1 MARKSRKNTI
11 TAQPTSPAATV
22 WKAALYIRLSVEFNS
37 NKGDSLETQKDIMEA
52 HLALHPDIEIA
63 GVYTDNGVSGQTFQR
78 PSFQRMLEDIESG
91 KITCVVTKD
100 LSRLGRS
107 TIDTGYYIE
116 RYFPQHH
123 VRYIAV
129 NDQFDSEDSEN
140 NGSHIILPLKN
151 MINEAYA
158 ADIARKVRAQQRQ
171 AMQEG
176 QFVGARPPYGY
187 KKDPDNCHKLLVN
200 EDTAP
205 VVRQI
210 FQWASEGVALNKI
223 VKLLN
228 ETGALTPGVYSAS
241 HAQTANQYLIG
252 GGKWQS
258 RSVTKILKDEVYT
271 GDMVQGKSKSISRK
285 QYPTPPEEWIR
296 VPHTHE
302 AIISRE
308 MFEKVQAI
316 QAQTAADSMRLPLR
330 TYSSNILRGKIY
342 CGCCGRHLNRHR
354 DNRSNEYCF
363 VCIANSR
370 LGTGNCAISPRIQEN
385 TLFQTILSTIQQEA
399 KAVLSNR
406 LMLKQDN
413 SRLSKQKADTARE
426 ISRLQAEVDKNR
438 KFMSTLYEN
447 FVSGLLTGTEYTEM
461 KAGYE
466 QKISQGVS
474 SIQSLTAQMKE
485 LECQVGQYITLA
497 GQLEKVSQ
505 DTELTAQLV
514 DQLIERVTVFSSTE
528 IKVDFR
534 FHTGFERVMEVLA
547 DE

>member
-1 MARKSRKNTI
+1 MARKSRKN
-11 TAQPTSPAATV
+11 AASAAVSTPQMSV
-22 WKAALYIRLSVEFNS
+22 WRAALYIRLSVEFNS

-63 GVYTDNGVSGQTFQR
+63 GIYTDNGVSGQTLQR
-78 PSFQRMLEDIESG
+78 PAFQRMLEDIESG

-123 VRYIAV
+123 IRYIAV

-187 KKDPDNCHKLLVN
+187 KKDPENCHKLLVN

-228 ETGALTPGVYSAS
+228 ETGAPTPGMYYAS
-241 HAQTANQYLIG
+241 HAPSASQYLTG

-258 RSVTKILKDEVYT
+258 RSVIKILVDEVYT
-271 GDMVQGKSKSISRK
+271 GDMVQGKKKSIGHK
-285 QYPTPPEEWIR
+285 QYPAPPEEWVR
-296 VPHTHE
+296 VPNTHE

-308 MFEKVQAI
+308 MFEKVQMLR
-316 QAQTAADSMRLPLR
+316 AQTTADSTKYPLHP
-330 TYSSNILRGKIY
+330 YSANILRGRIY
-342 CGCCGRHLNRHR
+342 CGCCGRHMNRHR
-354 DNRSNEYCF
+354 NSWNDGYSF
-363 VCIANSR
+363 DCIANSR
-370 LGTGNCAISPRIQEN
+370 LGAGTCAANPHIQESS
-385 TLFQTILSTIQQEA
+385 LFRVIRDVILKEAQTIT
-399 KAVLSNR
+399 SNQF
-406 LMLKQDN
+406 LLE
-413 SRLSKQKADTARE
+413 QKGGKISLHFEQMGRETAR
-426 ISRLQAEVDKNR
+426 LQRKVETNR
-438 KFMSTLYEN
+438 KYLSGLYES
-447 FVSGLLTGTEYTEM
+447 FVGGLLTAAEYTEM
-461 KAGYE
+461 KADYE
-466 QKISQGVS
+466 GRIAKAVQETQRLMV
-474 SIQSLTAQMKE
+474 QQKE
-485 LECQVGQYITLA
+485 LETQTRQYKSLA
-497 GQLEKVSQ
+497 ERLSSVTQ

-514 DQLIERVTVFSSTE
+514 DQIIERVTVFNSTE

>member
-1 MARKSRKNTI
+1 MARKSRKNT
-11 TAQPTSPAATV
+11 TATQPTSPTATV

-158 ADIARKVRAQQRQ
+158 ADIARKVRSQLRQ

-176 QFVGARPPYGY
+176 QFVGSRPPYGY
-187 KKDPDNCHKLLVN
+187 KKDPNNCHKLLVN
-200 EDTAP
+200 ADTAP

-210 FQWASEGVALNKI
+210 FQWVSEGVALNKI

-228 ETGALTPGVYSAS
+228 ENGAPTPGVYYAS
-241 HAQTANQYLIG
+241 HAPSASQYLTG
-252 GGKWQS
+252 SGKWQS
-258 RSVTKILKDEVYT
+258 RSLIKILADEVYT
-271 GDMVQGKSKSISRK
+271 GNMVQGKKKSIGHK

-296 VPHTHE
+296 VPNTHE

-308 MFEKVQAI
+308 MFDRVQRI
-316 QAQTAADSMRLPLR
+316 RREAACR
-330 TYSSNILRGKIY
+330 TTKPPIPYTENILRGRVF
-342 CGCCGRHLNRHR
+342 CGHCGRNLHRQRTHGVYFFHCISRNRIS
-354 DNRSNEYCF
+354 SNSCDGQVFLKEDTLF
-363 VCIANSR
+363 SAIVSIIGKEAESIIANGLR
-370 LGTGNCAISPRIQEN
+370 LEQKNSK
-385 TLFQTILSTIQQEA
+385 ILSQMASVER
-399 KAVLSNR
+399 KV
-406 LMLKQDN
+406 
-413 SRLSKQKADTARE
+413 SRCQV
-426 ISRLQAEVDKNR
+426 EVDKNR
-438 KFMSTLYEN
+438 KFLSTLYEN
-447 FVSGLLTGTEYTEM
+447 FVNGLLTAAEYTEM
-461 KAGYE
+461 KTGYE
-466 QKISQGVS
+466 QKITQGVS
-474 SIQSLTAQMKE
+474 SIQSLAAQMKE
-485 LECQVGQYITLA
+485 LESQVGQYITLA

-534 FHTGFERVMEVLA
+534 FHTGFELVTEVLA

>member
-1 MARKSRKNTI
+1 MARKSRKNTV
-11 TAQPTSPAATV
+11 TTQPTSPAATV

-52 HLALHPDIEIA
+52 HLALHPDIEIV

-176 QFVGARPPYGY
+176 QFVGSRPPYGY
-187 KKDPDNCHKLLVN
+187 KKDPNDCHKLLVN

-210 FQWASEGVALNKI
+210 FQWASEGV
-223 VKLLN
+223 
-228 ETGALTPGVYSAS
+228 
-241 HAQTANQYLIG
+241 
-252 GGKWQS
+252 
-258 RSVTKILKDEVYT
+258 SVTKIVKTLNENGILSPGHYLMNVGLITNSRLAGMGEWQTRTLERILADPVYM
-271 GDMVQGKSKSISRK
+271 GDMVQGKSKSIGHK
-285 QYPTPPEEWIR
+285 QFRTHPDEWI
-296 VPHTHE
+296 HITNTHE
-302 AIISRE
+302 PIITRE
-308 MFEKVQAI
+308 MFEKVQALR
-316 QAQTAADSMRLPLR
+316 QEVAANHASSPLR
-330 TYSSNILRGKIY
+330 PYTPNILRGRIFCGY
-342 CGCCGRHLNRHR
+342 CGKNLHR
-354 DNRSNEYCF
+354 QRSNENDYYYH
-363 VCIANSR
+363 CISKDRISSDSCNGKVSVREERLFAAIVSIVREEANAVI
-370 LGTGNCAISPRIQEN
+370 GNSLLLEQRNDRVAA
-385 TLFQTILSTIQQEA
+385 QQ
-399 KAVLSNR
+399 
-406 LMLKQDN
+406 
-413 SRLSKQKADTARE
+413 ADFNRE
-426 ISRLQAEVDKNR
+426 ISRLQSEVEKNR
-438 KFMSTLYEN
+438 KFLSTLYEN
-447 FVSGLLTGTEYTEM
+447 FVSGLLTAAEYTEM
-461 KAGYE
+461 KAQYE
-466 QKISQGVS
+466 QKITQGVS
-474 SIQSLTAQMKE
+474 SIQDLTAQTKE
-485 LECQVGQYITLA
+485 LESQVGQYITLA

>member
-271 GDMVQGKSKSISRK
+271 GDMVDRKS
-285 QYPTPPEEWIR
+285 
-296 VPHTHE
+296 V
-302 AIISRE
+302 
-308 MFEKVQAI
+308 V
-316 QAQTAADSMRLPLR
+316 
-330 TYSSNILRGKIY
+330 
-342 CGCCGRHLNRHR
+342 
-354 DNRSNEYCF
+354 
-363 VCIANSR
+363 
-370 LGTGNCAISPRIQEN
+370 
-385 TLFQTILSTIQQEA
+385 
-399 KAVLSNR
+399 
-406 LMLKQDN
+406 
-413 SRLSKQKADTARE
+413 
-426 ISRLQAEVDKNR
+426 
-438 KFMSTLYEN
+438 
-447 FVSGLLTGTEYTEM
+447 
-461 KAGYE
+461 
-466 QKISQGVS
+466 
-474 SIQSLTAQMKE
+474 
-485 LECQVGQYITLA
+485 
-497 GQLEKVSQ
+497 
-505 DTELTAQLV
+505 
-514 DQLIERVTVFSSTE
+514 
-528 IKVDFR
+528 
-534 FHTGFERVMEVLA
+534 
-547 DE
+547 

>member
-1 MARKSRKNTI
+1 MR
-11 TAQPTSPAATV
+11 
-22 WKAALYIRLSVEFNS
+22 
-37 NKGDSLETQKDIMEA
+37 
-52 HLALHPDIEIA
+52 
-63 GVYTDNGVSGQTFQR
+63 
-78 PSFQRMLEDIESG
+78 
-91 KITCVVTKD
+91 
-100 LSRLGRS
+100 
-107 TIDTGYYIE
+107 
-116 RYFPQHH
+116 
-123 VRYIAV
+123 
-129 NDQFDSEDSEN
+129 
-140 NGSHIILPLKN
+140 NGSRILS
-151 MINEAYA
+151 A
-158 ADIARKVRAQQRQ
+158 AVCAWMACT
-171 AMQEG
+171 
-176 QFVGARPPYGY
+176 F
-187 KKDPDNCHKLLVN
+187 
-200 EDTAP
+200 
-205 VVRQI
+205 
-210 FQWASEGVALNKI
+210 
-223 VKLLN
+223 
-228 ETGALTPGVYSAS
+228 
-241 HAQTANQYLIG
+241 
-252 GGKWQS
+252 
-258 RSVTKILKDEVYT
+258 
-271 GDMVQGKSKSISRK
+271 
-285 QYPTPPEEWIR
+285 
-296 VPHTHE
+296 
-302 AIISRE
+302 
-308 MFEKVQAI
+308 
-316 QAQTAADSMRLPLR
+316 
-330 TYSSNILRGKIY
+330 SSNILRGKIY